1 MGMSFW
7 NPNSLHYV
15 IDWSAWATLVVGI
28 AAVIGAVLIGKK
40 QAAIALMQAGISDRQ
55 ARIMERQTEIAGRQA
70 DTEHTR
76 LRAELYDRRV
86 LVYSGIERYLI
97 DASSNDGK
105 VSDEVRQA
113 LYDSISVA
121 SFILD
126 EDLASIGRKVMQTSA
141 SLRGNM
147 RRLNSL
153 DALTDEARRSSAFT
167 AIEQNNDDLTSCH
180 VALRQH
186 MERYLKLGIIGDI
199 GAVQTA

>member
-40 QAAIALMQAGISDRQ
+40 QAAIALKQAGISDRQ

-86 LVYSGIERYLI
+86 IVYTGIERYLI
-97 DASSNDGK
+97 DASMEDGK
-105 VSDEVRQA
+105 VSNEVRQD
-113 LYDSISVA
+113 LFNSISVA
-121 SFILD
+121 SFLLD
-126 EDLASIGRKVMQTSA
+126 EDLASLGRKILQVSS
-141 SLRGNM
+141 SLRSNM
-147 RRLNSL
+147 RRLEK
-153 DALTDEARRSSAFT
+153 LTDETLRDQLFEK
-167 AIEQNNDDLTSCH
+167 IELNNDDLTSCH
-180 VALRQH
+180 VELRNH
-186 MERYLKLGIIGDI
+186 MTRYLKLGISSDT
-199 GAVQTA
+199 VSSSE